1 MCLVALLLLVEDVEL
16 DLEVVVDPLL
26 VGDVLQRLHQLEA
39 DELVPHAVPVLD
51 SQDLLT
57 RLRNKEISSYL
68 QSRCGD
74 DQTVDEGQEHGAVV
88 VVPGLV
94 VVVAAG
100 LDAVELVDDDL
111 EAVALGH
118 EGLVVLEGLDGP
130 VVALGRV
137 DAERAEQLE
146 DLLLHLSVARVQGWK
161 NDDKEAN

>member
-57 RLRNKEISSYL
+57 RLRNKKNLSYL

-74 DQTVDEGQEHGAVV
+74 DQTVDEGQEDGAVV

-94 VVVAAG
+94 VVAVAAG

-111 EAVALGH
+111 EAVALRH
-118 EGLVVLEGLDGP
+118 EGLVVLEGLHGP

-146 DLLLHLSVARVQGWK
+146 DLLLDLHIGSVQGWK
-161 NDDKEAN
+161 R